1 MSYFLGDD
9 GFENLFLYQ
18 SNCSRLQLKKDKG
31 IDYAIS
37 SKSEGVYSY
46 ILSPQYTA
54 FLYNI
59 KLFRYKMGI
68 KFDKDLLAVE

>member
-9 GFENLFLYQ
+9 GFENLFFF
-18 SNCSRLQLKKDKG
+18 CSRLQLKKDKG

-46 ILSPQYTA
+46 ILSPQYIA

-68 KFDKDLLAVE
+68 KFDKDLLAAE